1 MQPTLAGLKHH
12 IRVALRRLMDDE
24 SIPVISDIVFTL
36 DQRKGEYV
44 GHCILQKPRL
54 PLESFK
60 IGNFID
66 RKTASIALQY
76 HWLAQLPN
84 VIRKIRIA
92 HNVH

>member
-1 MQPTLAGLKHH
+1 MQPALVGFKHH
-12 IRVALRRLMDDE
+12 IRVALGCPMNDE
-24 SIPVISDIVFTL
+24 GIPVISDIVFTL
-36 DQRKGEYV
+36 EQKKGKYAGQRV
-44 GHCILQKPRL
+44 PQKPRL

-76 HWLAQLPN
+76 HWLTRLPN
-84 VIRKIRIA
+84 VIHKVGIA